1 MIDPLIQFCLDDP
14 NRTAERANKLFLPQG
29 KAVVME
35 SEDVKNA
42 RLAKGRMTSKRN
54 KEQCDAKRSQLLDC
68 YAGTNTPAEAVA
80 KHTGL
85 KLEAVI
91 TGLRSRGRVA

>member
-14 NRTAERANKLFLPQG
+14 IRTAERANKLFLPQG
-29 KAVVME
+29 KAVTVE
-35 SEDVKNA
+35 SEDARNA
-42 RLAKGRMTSKRN
+42 RLAKSRMASKRN
-54 KEQCDAKRSQLLDC
+54 KEQRDAKRDQLLDY
-68 YAGTNTPAEAVA
+68 YAQTNTPAEAVA

-91 TGLRSRGRVA
+91 NGLRSRGRIA